1 MFENLSAKLSQITR
15 KLINQRRLNENDI
28 NDFLRQIR
36 MALLEADVN
45 FKVVKSLI
53 ESIKNETHDPEFS
66 KSLNP
71 GYLLVE
77 ILKQQLITI
86 LTSDNSELVKSN
98 KKCSK
103 ILLVGIQ
110 GSGKTTTA
118 AKLSFYLNKL
128 NQKTLLVANDLVR
141 PAAIDQL
148 IKLANDNELDIY
160 YDKKIN
166 DSIKIAENSLK
177 LSSDNQYQWT
187 IIDTAGRSQLD
198 DEMMKELITIK
209 NKVNPEE
216 CILVVDSMI
225 GQTAVDI
232 ANSFNEKLGL
242 TGLII
247 TKLDGDSKGGSAVS
261 IVKETGLPI
270 KFIGTG
276 EKVDEFDKFYP
287 DRISSRILGMGDLQT
302 LAEKASEQID
312 HQKAEDL
319 TKKIVSDSF
328 DFNDLLDQM
337 NSIKKM
343 GSLESIINMIPGV
356 NLNQMGSKLSENESK
371 MNKMKYMIDSMTPIE
386 RRNPN
391 ILNVSRRKRIAT
403 GSGLT
408 HIEVNQL
415 INQFN
420 QTKKMMKSFYGK
432 NGRNLNKLIK
442 SGNFPN

>member
-110 GSGKTTTA
+110 GSCKTTTA

-177 LSSDNQYQWT
+177 FSSDNQYQWT

-242 TGLII
+242 TWLII